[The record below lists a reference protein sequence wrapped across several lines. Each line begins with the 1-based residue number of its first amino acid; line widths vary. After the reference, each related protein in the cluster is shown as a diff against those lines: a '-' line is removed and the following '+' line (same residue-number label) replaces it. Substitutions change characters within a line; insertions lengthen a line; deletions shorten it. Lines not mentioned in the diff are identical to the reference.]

1 MRLGFTVFMVML
13 ASCSREIVV
22 PQPDEL
28 AEGPVIECI
37 IEADNQHLV
46 KYSRVVPISEPFVL
60 PNQAHITLEISGTQS
75 AAASNLSPGS
85 FMINNFPVR
94 ARDSFHFRLFSQT
107 DTLIVSDAMPSNVV
121 LTKTD
126 TLTQA
131 IAGIG
136 LTQVFSFQFRDSAID
151 ENYYRLSASRQIKKY
166 VFGSSGQKIDS
177 TIEWQTMKIDGNET
191 PFVRNNFNNYTEQE
205 ILFSDEIFNGVLSTF
220 RFHNLLPFQNT
231 ATEKTL
237 SVLVTLENISF
248 ATYQYYNSR
257 AEHLWSQKSIT
268 QLPGP
273 VQTNIPNGYG
283 IVGASTSTNWLIV
296 YPR

>member
-1 MRLGFTVFMVML
+1 MAML
-13 ASCSREIVV
+13 ASCSQDIVV
-22 PQPDEL
+22 PQPDIM
-28 AEGPVIECI
+28 AEGPVVECI
-37 IEADNQHLV
+37 IEADSHHLV
-46 KYSRVVPISEPFVL
+46 RYSRVVPISEPFNL
-60 PNQAHITLEISGTQS
+60 PSQAHVTLEISGAKS
-75 AAASNLSPGS
+75 KLARNISPGN
-85 FMINNFPVR
+85 FMIDDFFVK
-94 ARDSFHFRLFSQT
+94 ARDSFHFQLFSPD
-107 DTLIVSDAMPSNVV
+107 DTVKISDVMPSNIV

-136 LTQVFSFQFRDSAID
+136 LTQVFSIQFRDSAID
-151 ENYYRLSASRQIKKY
+151 ENYYRLSAARQTKKY
-166 VFGSSGQKIDS
+166 VLGSSGQKLDS
-177 TIEWQTMKIDGNET
+177 AIEWQTMKIDGNET

-231 ATEKTL
+231 TSEKTM

-273 VQTNIPNGYG
+273 VQTNIPKGYG
-283 IVGASTSTNWLIV
+283 VLGASTSVKWLIV
-296 YPR
+296 YPD